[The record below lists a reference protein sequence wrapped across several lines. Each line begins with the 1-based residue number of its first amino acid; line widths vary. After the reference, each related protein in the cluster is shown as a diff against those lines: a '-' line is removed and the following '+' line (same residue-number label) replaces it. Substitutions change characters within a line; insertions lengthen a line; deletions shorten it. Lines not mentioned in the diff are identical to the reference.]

1 MIEEKQLTADLKN
14 RDGAYF
20 YSWQRAKI
28 ASECLPIGSK
38 GQIMR
43 AGPTS
48 KNYEDYHRPLAT
60 YSEKER
66 NRILES
72 KAQRRARAQLH
83 KKLRGAVPGVFNVM
97 QDTAC

>member
-1 MIEEKQLTADLKN
+1 M
-14 RDGAYF
+14 
-20 YSWQRAKI
+20 
-28 ASECLPIGSK
+28 ASEYLPISSK

-43 AGPTS
+43 TGARS
-48 KNYEDYHRPLAT
+48 RDYQDYHRPLAT

-72 KAQRRARAQLH
+72 KAQRRARAHLH

-97 QDTAC
+97 QDTSN

>member
-1 MIEEKQLTADLKN
+1 MGT
-14 RDGAYF
+14 R
-20 YSWQRAKI
+20 SR
-28 ASECLPIGSK
+28 
-38 GQIMR
+38 
-43 AGPTS
+43 
-48 KNYEDYHRPLAT
+48 NYQDYHRPLAT

-97 QDTAC
+97 QQTRVKLTCLKEGVKHK